1 MTRPHRGYRI
11 APPAAIDSPA
21 ASPMTSQIAD
31 SGATTP
37 GAGTRRL
44 AVDQV
49 AAVPP
54 LSTPLPV
61 AAALLVPATE
71 EPPRYQRQRQSVA
84 GSGPP
89 CAYAAGPV
97 LAAWRPLLTRYRY
110 GSREAGTTR

>member
-1 MTRPHRGYRI
+1 MTRPPRGYRI

-21 ASPMTSQIAD
+21 ASPLTSEIAD
-31 SGATTP
+31 SGATAP
-37 GAGTRRL
+37 GGRTRRL

-54 LSTPLPV
+54 LSAPLPV
-61 AAALLVPATE
+61 APPLPVPATE
-71 EPPRYQRQRQSVA
+71 EPPLYQRQRRSVA

-89 CAYAAGPV
+89 RAYAVRPV
-97 LAAWRPLLTRYRY
+97 LAAWRPLMTRYRY